1 MYLSATDIKKI
12 AFSLG
17 FSDCGIAKALPLQ
30 KEKQYFSSMID
41 DGAHATLT
49 FLEKDIEVR
58 FSPELLFPGCKSV
71 MVFLYNYL
79 TEKKI
84 EADYKIA
91 KYSYIHDYHY
101 LIKDKLKII
110 VDNISQSYPDSHCKI
125 TVDTSSISEK
135 NWAVKAGVGYIGK
148 NSLLQTNHGSFVL
161 IGTILTDIVFDYD
174 TENARSCG
182 TCSRCMDACP
192 VQAISKPYQVD
203 VRKCISFQTIENKC
217 PSDNSE
223 STYQWVYGC
232 DVCQDI
238 CPNNI
243 NCKPNPDTLDKIS
256 LFLHFKNPDFEN
268 LTKQEFDSCFKDSCV
283 KRRKYDQF
291 MERVNKVK
299 KELTGNKG

>member
-30 KEKQYFSSMID
+30 EEKQYFTSMID

-49 FLEKDIEVR
+49 FLERDIDVR
-58 FSPELLFPGCKSV
+58 FSPELLLPGCKSV
-71 MVFLYNYL
+71 IVFLYNYL

-110 VDNISQSYPDSHCKI
+110 VDKISQSYPDSHCKT

-148 NSLLQTNHGSFVL
+148 NSLLQTDHGSFVL

-203 VRKCISFQTIENKC
+203 VRRCISFQTIENKV

-232 DVCQDI
+232 DMCQDI

-256 LFLHFKNPDFEN
+256 LFLHFKNSDFEN
-268 LTKQEFDSCFKDSCV
+268 LTKEVFDSWFKDSCV

-299 KELTGNKG
+299 KELSGN